1 MDHFAGL
8 DVSVKETSVCIVD
21 DTGRIVREV
30 KVASEPEALLSVL
43 KNPAYHFKRIGLEAG
58 PLSQWLFSALAE
70 AGLPVICVETRHMR
84 AVLKAQINKTDR
96 NDARGMA
103 QMMRAGLYRPVHV
116 KTLRSQ
122 KLRMLLTHRKLLLS
136 KAIAIDN
143 DLRGTLRN
151 FGLKVGIVGT
161 VKFEARIKELVENLP
176 DLAVL
181 VEPMLVV
188 RRVLREQ
195 IGILHRRLLAIV
207 RDDEVCQRLMTV
219 PGVGPVVALTYRA
232 TVDLPARFRN
242 SKAVG
247 VVFGLTPSKY
257 QSGEINR
264 TGAISKCGDEMMRCV
279 LYEAA
284 QVMLT
289 RTNKWSWLKAWAM
302 KIARHRGMK
311 KAIVALARRLA
322 VIMHRIWVDGTEF
335 RWTREAAAHENRSG
349 TTTIGEHSSSTER
362 WKDVP
367 RGTMDEVS
375 SLGRLDLPFVLR
387 RGRPIDCSAS
397 FSNPIVEGP

>member
-30 KVASEPEALLSVL
+30 KVASESEALLAVL
-43 KNPAYHFKRIGLEAG
+43 TNPTHHFKRIGLEAG
-58 PLSQWLFSALAE
+58 PLSQWLYGAFAE

-96 NDARGMA
+96 NDARGIA
-103 QMMRAGLYRPVHV
+103 QMMRVGLYRPVHV

-122 KLRMLLTHRKLLLS
+122 KLRMLLTNRKLLQA
-136 KAIAIDN
+136 KAIAIEN
-143 DLRGTLRN
+143 DLRSTLRN
-151 FGLKVGIVGT
+151 FGLKVGMVGK
-161 VKFEARIKELVENLP
+161 VKFEARIRELVENLP
-176 DLAVL
+176 DLAAL
-181 VEPMLVV
+181 VEPLLIV
-188 RRVLREQ
+188 RRVLHEQ
-195 IGILHRRLLAIV
+195 LGILHRHLLDIV
-207 RDDEVCQRLMTV
+207 RNDEVCRRLMTV

-232 TVDLPARFRN
+232 TVDTPARFKN

-247 VVFGLTPSKY
+247 ASFGLTPSRH
-257 QSGEINR
+257 QSGESDR
-264 TGAISKCGDEMMRCV
+264 PGAISRCGDEMMRV
-279 LYEAA
+279 MLYEAA

-289 RTNKWSWLKAWAM
+289 RTNRWSWLKAWAM

-335 RWTREAAAHENRSG
+335 RWTREVVAA
-349 TTTIGEHSSSTER
+349 
-362 WKDVP
+362 
-367 RGTMDEVS
+367 
-375 SLGRLDLPFVLR
+375 
-387 RGRPIDCSAS
+387 
-397 FSNPIVEGP
+397 